1 MKSSNL
7 QWCLYTLNLYYQRN
21 KTISGIPELLW
32 TKFNSIWPEVMTEMY
47 TTHCSFKIEY
57 VTHWKWVQE
66 LMLNIIKSKIISSW
80 ERHLA
85 ILNKK
90 KCLYKIHKRTLHH
103 AFLLDFSYAF
113 ILFFIWERRAHTKLV
128 GIVQYIILLRN

>member
-90 KCLYKIHKRTLHH
+90 KCLYKIHKRTFHH

-113 ILFFIWERRAHTKLV
+113 ILFLYGKEEHTQSWL
-128 GIVQYIILLRN
+128 GLFNILFC